1 MYHRPLNFPESH
13 SFFLFGARGTGK
25 SSLLSERLA
34 PSDDTLWIDLL
45 VPEIEDLYA
54 SHPSQLA
61 EHLAS
66 DPKIRRVVI
75 DEIQK
80 LPKLLDVVH
89 RCIEGSKIQ
98 FALTGSSARKLK
110 AGGAN
115 LLAGRAFIYNLF
127 PLTHQELGGD
137 FDTLSA
143 MQWGTLPFVCGS
155 SDDTERAQFLRA
167 YANTYLKEEVW
178 AEQLVRDLDP
188 FRRFLTV
195 AAQSNGKIISWSK
208 TARDVGVDDKTV
220 KAYYGILEDTLVGTI
235 LEPFEHSFRKR
246 LSQKPKFFF
255 FDTGVARALSRTLTV
270 PLVPGTYAYGDTFE
284 QLVTLEMLRLS
295 NYRMNDFR
303 FSYLRT
309 KGDLEVD
316 LVIERP
322 GRPLAFVE
330 IKSAD
335 LVPDE
340 TINTFARLV
349 TDFPEPLD
357 AMVLCQEARSR
368 LHNGVRILPW
378 REGIEEIMGK
388 T

>member
-1 MYHRPLNFPESH
+1 MYHRPLNLPESH

-25 SSLLSERLA
+25 SSLLKERLS

-45 VPEIEDLYA
+45 VPEVEELYA

-66 DPKIRRVVI
+66 NPQVRRVVI

-89 RCIEGSKIQ
+89 SCIERSKIQ

-127 PLTHQELGGD
+127 PLTYQELGRD
-137 FDTLSA
+137 FDTLRA
-143 MQWGTLPFVCGS
+143 MQWGTLPYVCGS

-178 AEQLVRDLDP
+178 AEQLIRDLDS

-208 TARDVGVDDKTV
+208 IASDVGVDDKTV
-220 KAYYGILEDTLVGTI
+220 KAYYGILEDTLVGTL
-235 LEPFEHSFRKR
+235 LEPFQHSFRKR
-246 LSQKPKFFF
+246 LGQKPKFFF

-284 QLVTLEMLRLS
+284 QLVTLEILRLS

-322 GRPLAFVE
+322 GRSLAFVE
-330 IKSAD
+330 IKSAS

-349 TDFPEPLD
+349 ADFPQPSE
-357 AMVLCQEARSR
+357 AMVLCQDSRSR
-368 LHNGVRILPW
+368 LHNGVRVLPW
-378 REGIEEIMGK
+378 RAGIEEIMRK
-388 T
+388 V